1 MVAEIISVGTEILMG
16 NIVNTNAA
24 YIAEQLAFLGI
35 SCYYQTTVG
44 DNPGR
49 VENVVKTS
57 LERSDVLILTGGL
70 GPTDDDL
77 TKEICAKAMGRELY
91 EDAKARQMLEDFFKM
106 REFPITENN
115 WKQAMVPEG
124 SIVMYN
130 NNGTAPG
137 MIIENEEKTKAII
150 LLPGPPG
157 EMKPMFNEQVK
168 PYLMEKNNMVIY
180 SAMVKMC
187 GIGESKVENDIKDL
201 IESTNPTVATY
212 AKVGEV
218 HVRVT
223 AMASDEKEAKKLVKP
238 VVKELKAR
246 FGAKI
251 YSTNDE
257 VSLEESVVELLEKN
271 GLSIATAE
279 SCTGGLLAGR
289 IINVPGASDVFK
301 EGIITYSNKAKKNR
315 LNVKKSTLIKH
326 GAVSKQC
333 AEEMVKGLISYTK
346 SDAGLAVTGI
356 AGPGGGTDEKPVGLV
371 YISCF
376 VGGKVVV
383 KEHHF
388 SGNRAKIRESATAA
402 ALTLLRQCVLEYT
415 SDKMFNK

>member
-44 DNPGR
+44 DNAAR
-49 VENVVKTS
+49 VEGVVKTA

-77 TKEICAKAMGRELY
+77 TKEICAKAMGKSLTP
-91 EDAKARQMLEDFFKM
+91 DAKARQMLEDFFKLK
-106 REFPITENN
+106 EFPITENN

-137 MIIENEEKTKAII
+137 MIIENDNKVII
-150 LLPGPPG
+150 LLPGPPV
-157 EMKPMFNEQVK
+157 EMKPMFEEQVK
-168 PYLMEKNNMVIY
+168 PFLMQRNNAVIY
-180 SAMVKMC
+180 STMVKMC

-201 IESTNPTVATY
+201 IESDNPTVATY

-223 AMASDEKEAKKLVKP
+223 AMASDEKEARKLVKP
-238 VVKELKAR
+238 VVKELKSR

-257 VSLEESVVELLEKN
+257 ATLEESVVELLDKN

-289 IINVPGASDVFK
+289 IINVPGASEVFK

-315 LNVKKSTLIKH
+315 LNVKKSTLAKY
-326 GAVSKQC
+326 GAVSKEC
-333 AEEMVKGLISYTK
+333 AEEMVKGLIGYTK
-346 SDAGLAVTGI
+346 ADAGLAVTGI

-371 YISCF
+371 FISCF
-376 VGGKVVV
+376 VGGKVTV

-388 SGNRAKIRESATAA
+388 TGNRAKVRESATAA
-402 ALTLLRQCVLEYT
+402 ALTLLRRCVLEYT